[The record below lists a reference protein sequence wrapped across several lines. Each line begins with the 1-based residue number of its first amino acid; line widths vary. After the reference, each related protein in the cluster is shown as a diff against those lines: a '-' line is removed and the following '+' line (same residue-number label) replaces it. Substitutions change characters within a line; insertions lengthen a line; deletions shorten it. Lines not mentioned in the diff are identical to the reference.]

1 MAEGAKS
8 SPSGDGLRLRIRGP
22 RDFYGGLVLIALAG
36 IAVWASGD
44 LPGQQGFSFGP
55 GTAPRMF
62 AGLLAAVGGLIS
74 VTGLLVDGPK
84 IESFAVRGPSYVLA
98 AILFFAS
105 TIRGVHLDFFGLPIV
120 LPALG
125 LVLST
130 FFAFMI
136 SILGSTEFRWRESL
150 AAAAAMTV
158 FCVIVFVYLLQLPFQ
173 LWPMF

>member
-1 MAEGAKS
+1 
-8 SPSGDGLRLRIRGP
+8 
-22 RDFYGGLVLIALAG
+22 LVLIALAG

-55 GTAPRMF
+55 GTAPRIF

-84 IESFAVRGPSYVLA
+84 IESFAVRGPSYVLV

>member
-1 MAEGAKS
+1 LK
-8 SPSGDGLRLRIRGP
+8 IRGP

-74 VTGLLVDGPK
+74 ITGLLVNGPK

-120 LPALG
+120 IPALG

-130 FFAFMI
+130 FCAFMI
-136 SILGSTEFRWRESL
+136 SISGSTEFRWRESL
-150 AAAAAMTV
+150 LAAAAMTA

-173 LWPMF
+173 LWPTF

>member
-8 SPSGDGLRLRIRGP
+8 SPSGDGFRLRIRGP
-22 RDFYGGLVLIALAG
+22 RDFYGGLVLIVLAG
-36 IAVWASGD
+36 IAVWASSD

-62 AGLLAAVGGLIS
+62 AGLLAAVGGLIA

-84 IESFAVRGPSYVLA
+84 IEAFAIRGPSYVLV
-98 AILFFAS
+98 AILFFAG
-105 TIRGVHLDFFGLPIV
+105 TIRGTSFDFFGIPIV

-125 LVLST
+125 LVAST

-136 SILGSTEFRWRESL
+136 SILGSSEFRWRESL
-150 AAAAAMTV
+150 MAAAAMTT
-158 FCVIVFVYLLQLPFQ
+158 FCVVLFVYLLQLPFP
-173 LWPMF
+173 LWPTF